1 LSNPNSSSCGT
12 NRTMS
17 CRVFGWLALTV
28 AAAYGVQFVHSLRS
42 KGQPMDLGVALLH
55 LAAPSVRA
63 ANRSDG
69 PKMNLSRVYGG
80 PEQCDWWNFE
90 QFWGRC
96 ATAAVDVLY
105 EESLDSSAV
114 RSRAEELLRLL
125 AKPCAPGANSSNQL
139 RAMIRCD
146 TSNRPYR
153 VRVVVRLVRA
163 GPGGLEN
170 TSDLFAWNRVVIRE
184 FAVLSSKGEI

>member
-1 LSNPNSSSCGT
+1 
-12 NRTMS
+12 MS
-17 CRVFGWLALTV
+17 PRSLGWLALAV
-28 AAAYGVQFVHSLRS
+28 AVAYGAQFGYSLRS
-42 KGQPMDLGVALLH
+42 KDQPMDLGVALLH
-55 LAAPSVRA
+55 LAAPSIRA
-63 ANRSDG
+63 ANHPDG
-69 PKMNLSRVYGG
+69 PKMNLGRVYGG

-90 QFWGRC
+90 QLWGRC
-96 ATAAVDVLY
+96 ATASVDVLY
-105 EESLDSSAV
+105 EESIDSSAV

-125 AKPCAPGANSSNQL
+125 AKPCAPGTNSSKQL

-153 VRVVVRLVRA
+153 VRVVVRLIRP